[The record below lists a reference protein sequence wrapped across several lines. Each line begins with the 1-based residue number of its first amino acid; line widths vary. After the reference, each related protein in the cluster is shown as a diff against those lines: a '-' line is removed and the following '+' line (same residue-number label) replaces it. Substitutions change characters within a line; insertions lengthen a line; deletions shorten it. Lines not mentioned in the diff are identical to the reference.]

1 MFIILFAIITV
12 NREYLCHRVFKKLT
26 FNSSQKNFIEITSD
40 IKRELETLNMQNGL
54 INLSV
59 LHTSCSLLI
68 QENADPS
75 VQLDI
80 KNFLEEIAP
89 EKNYIHSSEGADD
102 MPAHLKSLLTQT
114 HISLSFKDKKLILGT
129 WQGIFLL
136 EHRVSDKIDKC
147 STTFYR

>member
-1 MFIILFAIITV
+1 MPQ
-12 NREYLCHRVFKKLT
+12 VFKKLT
-26 FNSSQKNFIEITSD
+26 FHSSQKNFIEITSD
-40 IKRELETLNMQNGL
+40 IKRELETLNIQNGL
-54 INLSV
+54 INISI

-136 EHRVSDKIDKC
+136 EHRVSDKIRQIQLHFIGD
-147 STTFYR
+147 

>member
-1 MFIILFAIITV
+1 MSQ
-12 NREYLCHRVFKKLT
+12 VFKKLI

-40 IKRELETLNMQNGL
+40 IERELETLDMQNGL

-89 EKNYIHSSEGADD
+89 EKNYLHSSEGADD

-136 EHRVSDKIDKC
+136 EHRVSDKIRYVQLHFIGD
-147 STTFYR
+147 

>member
-1 MFIILFAIITV
+1 MPQ
-12 NREYLCHRVFKKLT
+12 VFKKLT

-40 IKRELETLNMQNGL
+40 IKRELDTLNMQNGL
-54 INLSV
+54 VNISV

-136 EHRVSDKIDKC
+136 EHRVSDKIRNVQLHFIGD
-147 STTFYR
+147 

>member
-1 MFIILFAIITV
+1 MSQ
-12 NREYLCHRVFKKLT
+12 VFKKLT
-26 FNSSQKNFIEITSD
+26 FNSSDKNFIEITSD
-40 IKRELETLNMQNGL
+40 IKRELETLDMQNGL
-54 INLSV
+54 INLSI
-59 LHTSCSLLI
+59 LHTSCSLLV

-89 EKNYIHSSEGADD
+89 EKNYIHNSEGADD

-136 EHRVSDKIDKC
+136 EHRVSDRIRSVQLHFIGD
-147 STTFYR
+147 

>member
-1 MFIILFAIITV
+1 MYFSTS
-12 NREYLCHRVFKKLT
+12 N
-26 FNSSQKNFIEITSD
+26 KNFIDITQD
-40 IKRELETLNMQNGL
+40 VERELQKLEIENGL
-54 INLSV
+54 LNLSV

-89 EKNYIHSSEGADD
+89 EKNYIHNSEGPDD
-102 MPAHLKSLLTQT
+102 MPAHLKSLLTQS
-114 HISLSFKDKKLILGT
+114 HLSLSFKNKKLILGT

-136 EHRVSDKIDKC
+136 EHRVSNKIRTVQLHFIGD
-147 STTFYR
+147 

>member
-1 MFIILFAIITV
+1 MPQ
-12 NREYLCHRVFKKLT
+12 VFKKLT

-40 IKRELETLNMQNGL
+40 IKRELETLKMQNGL
-54 INLSV
+54 INISV

-89 EKNYIHSSEGADD
+89 EKNYIHNSEGADD

-136 EHRVSDKIDKC
+136 EHRVSDRIRSVQLHFIGD
-147 STTFYR
+147 

>member
-1 MFIILFAIITV
+1 MPQ
-12 NREYLCHRVFKKLT
+12 VFKKLT
-26 FNSSQKNFIEITSD
+26 FNSSRKNFIEITID
-40 IKRELETLNMQNGL
+40 IKRELDTLNMQNGL
-54 INLSV
+54 VNISV

-136 EHRVSDKIDKC
+136 EHRVSDKVRQVQLHFIGD
-147 STTFYR
+147 

>member
-1 MFIILFAIITV
+1 MPQ
-12 NREYLCHRVFKKLT
+12 VFKKLT

-40 IKRELETLNMQNGL
+40 IKRELDTLNMQNGL
-54 INLSV
+54 INISV

-136 EHRVSDKIDKC
+136 EHRVSDKIRQVQLHFIGD
-147 STTFYR
+147 

>member
-1 MFIILFAIITV
+1 MPQ
-12 NREYLCHRVFKKLT
+12 VFKKLT

-40 IKRELETLNMQNGL
+40 IKRELETLKMQNGL
-54 INLSV
+54 INISV

-89 EKNYIHSSEGADD
+89 EKNYIHNSEGADD

-136 EHRVSDKIDKC
+136 EHRVSDKVRHVQLHFIGD
-147 STTFYR
+147 

>member
-1 MFIILFAIITV
+1 MPQ
-12 NREYLCHRVFKKLT
+12 VFKKLT
-26 FNSSQKNFIEITSD
+26 FNSSRKNFIEITID
-40 IKRELETLNMQNGL
+40 IKRELDTLNMQNGL
-54 INLSV
+54 INISV

-136 EHRVSDKIDKC
+136 EHRVSDKIRHVQLHFIGD
-147 STTFYR
+147 

>member
-1 MFIILFAIITV
+1 MPQ
-12 NREYLCHRVFKKLT
+12 VFKKLR
-26 FNSSQKNFIEITSD
+26 FNTSQKNFIEITSD
-40 IKRELETLNMQNGL
+40 IKRELETLKMQNGL
-54 INLSV
+54 INISV

-136 EHRVSDKIDKC
+136 EHRVSDKVRHVQLHFIGD
-147 STTFYR
+147 

>member
-1 MFIILFAIITV
+1 MPQ
-12 NREYLCHRVFKKLT
+12 VFKKLT
-26 FNSSQKNFIEITSD
+26 FNTSQKNFIEITSD

-54 INLSV
+54 INISV

-136 EHRVSDKIDKC
+136 EHRVSDKIRNVQLHFIGD
-147 STTFYR
+147 

>member
-1 MFIILFAIITV
+1 MPQ
-12 NREYLCHRVFKKLT
+12 VFKKLT

-40 IKRELETLNMQNGL
+40 IKRELETLNMHNGL
-54 INLSV
+54 INISV

-136 EHRVSDKIDKC
+136 EHRVSDKIRHVQLHFIGD
-147 STTFYR
+147 

>member
-1 MFIILFAIITV
+1 MPQ
-12 NREYLCHRVFKKLT
+12 VFKKLT

-40 IKRELETLNMQNGL
+40 IKRELEILKMQNGL
-54 INLSV
+54 INISV

-136 EHRVSDKIDKC
+136 EHRVSDKIRYVQLHFIGD
-147 STTFYR
+147 

>member
-1 MFIILFAIITV
+1 MPQ
-12 NREYLCHRVFKKLT
+12 VFKKLT
-26 FNSSQKNFIEITSD
+26 FNSSRKNFIEITSD
-40 IKRELETLNMQNGL
+40 IKRELDTLNMQDGL
-54 INLSV
+54 INISV

-136 EHRVSDKIDKC
+136 EHRVSDKIRHVQLHFIGD
-147 STTFYR
+147 

>member
-1 MFIILFAIITV
+1 MLQI
-12 NREYLCHRVFKKLT
+12 FKKLS
-26 FNSSQKNFIEITSD
+26 FNSSRKNFIDITQD
-40 IKRELETLNMQNGL
+40 IERELETLDMKNGIL
-54 INLSV
+54 NLSV

-89 EKNYIHSSEGADD
+89 EKDYIHNSEGADD

-114 HISLSFKDKKLILGT
+114 HISLSFKDKKLILGK

-136 EHRVSDKIDKC
+136 EHRVSDKIRKVQLHFIGD
-147 STTFYR
+147 

>member
-1 MFIILFAIITV
+1 MPQ
-12 NREYLCHRVFKKLT
+12 VFKKLT

-40 IKRELETLNMQNGL
+40 IKRELEKLNLQNGL
-54 INLSV
+54 INISV

-136 EHRVSDKIDKC
+136 EHRVSDKIRHVQLHFIGD
-147 STTFYR
+147 

>member
-1 MFIILFAIITV
+1 MLQ
-12 NREYLCHRVFKKLT
+12 VFKILT
-26 FNSSQKNFIEITSD
+26 FDSSQKNFIEITSD
-40 IKRELETLNMQNGL
+40 IKRELETLDMQNGL

-68 QENADPS
+68 QENVDPS

-136 EHRVSDKIDKC
+136 EHRVSDKIRNVQLHFIGD
-147 STTFYR
+147 

>member
-1 MFIILFAIITV
+1 MPQ
-12 NREYLCHRVFKKLT
+12 VFKKLT

-40 IKRELETLNMQNGL
+40 IKRELETLNMHNGL
-54 INLSV
+54 INISV

-129 WQGIFLL
+129 WQGIILL
-136 EHRVSDKIDKC
+136 EHRVSDKIRNVQLHFIGD
-147 STTFYR
+147 

>member
-1 MFIILFAIITV
+1 MSQI
-12 NREYLCHRVFKKLT
+12 FKKMSFST
-26 FNSSQKNFIEITSD
+26 SNENFIDITQD
-40 IKRELETLNMQNGL
+40 VERELQKLDIENGL
-54 INLSV
+54 LNLSV

-89 EKNYIHSSEGADD
+89 EKNYIHNSEGPDD
-102 MPAHLKSLLTQT
+102 MPAHLKSLLTQS
-114 HISLSFKDKKLILGT
+114 HLSLSFKNKKLILGT

-136 EHRVSDKIDKC
+136 EHRVSNKIRTVQLHFIGD
-147 STTFYR
+147 

>member
-1 MFIILFAIITV
+1 MPQ
-12 NREYLCHRVFKKLT
+12 VFKKLT
-26 FNSSQKNFIEITSD
+26 FNSSQKNFIEITNH
-40 IKRELETLNMQNGL
+40 IQKVLETLDMQNGL

-136 EHRVSDKIDKC
+136 EHRVSDKIRHVQLHFIGD
-147 STTFYR
+147 

>member
-1 MFIILFAIITV
+1 MPQ
-12 NREYLCHRVFKKLT
+12 VFKKLT

-40 IKRELETLNMQNGL
+40 IKRELETLKMQNGL
-54 INLSV
+54 INISV

-136 EHRVSDKIDKC
+136 EHRVSDKIRHVQLHFIGD
-147 STTFYR
+147 

>member
-1 MFIILFAIITV
+1 MPQ
-12 NREYLCHRVFKKLT
+12 VFKKLT

-40 IKRELETLNMQNGL
+40 IKRELETLDMQNGL

-68 QENADPS
+68 QENVDPS

-136 EHRVSDKIDKC
+136 EHRVSDKIRHVQLHFIGD
-147 STTFYR
+147 